1 MFKLLHRFIIQLL
14 SFHLHDVA
22 PSFPWCGRLLSPAEI
37 GWRPKG
43 TVGKNHRPLQNL
55 LMLRSPDFSV
65 ETSVETWFPK
75 KTFSWSWNRFLTI
88 PGFQKKKVQTS
99 KIKTGKKESVLK
111 FLSERAQLRINPK
124 PEPGPGT
131 RFGDLTSHVKTAAPT
146 WKSCESSIASNNCF
160 KRSPW
165 RRMCDKPRL
174 GSVACPYI

>member
-75 KTFSWSWNRFLTI
+75 KTFSWSWNIFLTI
-88 PGFQKKKVQTS
+88 PGFQKKSTNLQNQNWQERIRSEVSLRTRTASNKSQAWTRTWHTFWGPDFTRKNRS
-99 KIKTGKKESVLK
+99 PNLKI
-111 FLSERAQLRINPK
+111 LRILH
-124 PEPGPGT
+124 
-131 RFGDLTSHVKTAAPT
+131 RIQQL
-146 WKSCESSIASNNCF
+146 
-160 KRSPW
+160 
-165 RRMCDKPRL
+165 L
-174 GSVACPYI
+174 